1 MCIRLHVRYS
11 LFLSDFNG
19 IYKFS
24 TDFRQK
30 KNSNIKFNQNPSSGS
45 RVVPRGLTDT
55 TKLISFFAN
64 FRTRLKNVYTCSVYT
79 KQTPLVTAMKEIFR
93 IAAIL
98 LFYILQDTTLKK
110 SVILSKGHSD
120 PTLYDLIITAA
131 TASIAFSLLM
141 QIWRVLE
148 WLEDHSKF
156 HENRLYCSN
165 HESGIDAHKG
175 KHRGTKWCSQKTTF
189 PPFYGE
195 I

>member
-1 MCIRLHVRYS
+1 MYIRLHVRYP
-11 LFLSDFNG
+11 LFSSDFNG

-24 TDFRQK
+24 TK
-30 KNSNIKFNQNPSSGS
+30 KSSNIKFHQNPSSGS

-55 TKLISFFAN
+55 TKLISLFAN
-64 FRTRLKNVYTCSVYT
+64 FRTRLKNVFTCSVYT
-79 KQTPLVTAMKEIFR
+79 KQTPLNAPLVTAMKSRRKEIFR

-110 SVILSKGHSD
+110 SVILSKGHSN

-156 HENRLYCSN
+156 HKNRLHCSN
-165 HESGIDAHKG
+165 HESGIDTHKG
-175 KHRGTKWCSQKTTF
+175 KHSGIKWCSQKTTF
-189 PPFYGE
+189 PPF
-195 I
+195 